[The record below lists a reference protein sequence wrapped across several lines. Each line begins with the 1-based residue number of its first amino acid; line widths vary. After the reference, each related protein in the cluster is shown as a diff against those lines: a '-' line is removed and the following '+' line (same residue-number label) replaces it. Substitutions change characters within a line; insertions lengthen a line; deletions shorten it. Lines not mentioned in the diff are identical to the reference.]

1 MTGLPMTRL
10 LFSLLLAIF
19 ILGETQELIAGP
31 LSRIKS
37 HRHQQ
42 AKRSRL
48 RNSYQGYITKT
59 REEGDSNQMLIK
71 NNVPPQGFV
80 ALFNGIDLKG
90 WYGWGTQDPQDFR
103 NMSPEE
109 KLEYKKKSIYGG
121 LLNKKGVDAGDHIN
135 AHWRVDN
142 DELVNDGKG
151 LYLTTD
157 KEYGDFELLVDYK
170 MQPLGD
176 SGIYLR
182 GIPQVQIWD
191 STEEKKFKLG
201 ADRGSGGL
209 WNNKRNEG
217 KYPLVRTDRPFGE
230 WNHFRIKMIGERV
243 TVELNGEIVVQ
254 NAVMDNF
261 FAHRKKKNTGN
272 TSESISLLVP
282 PVPPRGPIQLQTH
295 GSEIRWRNIYIRE
308 ISTSE
313 ADTFLRSQNESEF
326 VELINGKDLS
336 DWQGATDSYEVREGN
351 IVCKPS
357 KGGDLLTKD
366 SFGDVTVRVEFK
378 LPTAGNNGIALRV
391 PEGGHSAH
399 DGMEIQII
407 DDDGYN
413 ARLASAGKPGL
424 KDYQHHGS
432 LYFCVGAKQGY
443 LRPAGE
449 WNFEEIIIC
458 DQELTVTLNGTC
470 ILDVQLDTLD
480 RSKLDHVPGGLSRKE
495 GFIGFAGH
503 NDPVEFRSFKV
514 KKMN

>member
-1 MTGLPMTRL
+1 MTRL

-121 LLNKKGVDAGDHIN
+121 LLNKKGVDAGDQIN

>member
-1 MTGLPMTRL
+1 MTRL
-10 LFSLLLAIF
+10 LLSLLFATLIF
-19 ILGETQELIAGP
+19 DGTHELIAGP
-31 LSRIKS
+31 LSRVRS
-37 HRHQQ
+37 RRHQRAERSHPGNTCQ
-42 AKRSRL
+42 DCIANTKEERNPAEMSAK
-48 RNSYQGYITKT
+48 N
-59 REEGDSNQMLIK
+59 DA
-71 NNVPPQGFV
+71 PPPGFV
-80 ALFNGIDLKG
+80 ALFNGTDLRG
-90 WYGWGTQDPQDFR
+90 WYGWGTQDPDDFR
-103 NMSPEE
+103 NMSHEAQ
-109 KLEYKKKSIYGG
+109 LEYKKKSIHGG
-121 LLNKKGVDAGDHIN
+121 LLNKKGIDVGDHIN
-135 AHWRVDN
+135 AHWRVEDG
-142 DELVNDGKG
+142 ELVNDGKG

-157 KEYGDFELLVDYK
+157 DEFSDFELLVDFK

-191 STEEKKFKLG
+191 PTEEKKFKLG
-201 ADRGSGGL
+201 ADKGSGGL

-217 KYPLVRTDRPFGE
+217 KYPLVRMDRPFGE

-261 FAHRKKKNTGN
+261 FAHRTKKKTDA
-272 TSESISLLVP
+272 TSKPVGLLVR

-308 ISTSE
+308 IPTRE
-313 ADTFLRSQNESEF
+313 ADDVLRAQNNSDF
-326 VELINGKDLS
+326 VELINGKDLT
-336 DWQGATDSYEVREGN
+336 DWQGAVDSYEVREGN
-351 IVCKPS
+351 IVCKPG
-357 KGGDLLTKD
+357 KGGDLLTKE

-413 ARLASAGKPGL
+413 AKLASAGKPGL

-432 LYFCVGAKQGY
+432 LYFCVGAEQGY

-449 WNFEEIIIC
+449 WNFEEIIIS
-458 DQELTVTLNGTC
+458 DQQLTVTLNGTC
-470 ILDVQLDTLD
+470 ILDVQLDALD
-480 RSKLDHVPGGLSRKE
+480 RSKMDHVPGGLTRKE

-503 NDPVEFRSFKV
+503 NDPVEFRSFRV
-514 KKMN
+514 KKLD

>member
-1 MTGLPMTRL
+1 MTRL

>member
-1 MTGLPMTRL
+1 MTRL

-413 ARLASAGKPGL
+413 ARLASAGKPSL

>member
-1 MTGLPMTRL
+1 MTRL

-313 ADTFLRSQNESEF
+313 ADTFLRSQNESEL

>member
-1 MTGLPMTRL
+1 MTRL

-495 GFIGFAGH
+495 GFIGFAVH

>member
-1 MTGLPMTRL
+1 MTRL

-71 NNVPPQGFV
+71 NNVPPPGFV

-135 AHWRVDN
+135 AHWRVDK

>member
-1 MTGLPMTRL
+1 MTRL

-495 GFIGFAGH
+495 GLIGFAGH

>member
-1 MTGLPMTRL
+1 MTRL

-48 RNSYQGYITKT
+48 RNSYQGYIIKT

>member
-1 MTGLPMTRL
+1 MTRL

-59 REEGDSNQMLIK
+59 REEGDSNQMPIK

-458 DQELTVTLNGTC
+458 DQKLTVTLNGTC

-480 RSKLDHVPGGLSRKE
+480 RSKMDHVPGGLSRKE
-495 GFIGFAGH
+495 GFVGFAGH
-503 NDPVEFRSFKV
+503 NDPVVFRSFKV
-514 KKMN
+514 KRMD

>member
-1 MTGLPMTRL
+1 MTRL
-10 LFSLLLAIF
+10 LFSLLLVIF

>member
-1 MTGLPMTRL
+1 MTRL

-201 ADRGSGGL
+201 ADMGSGGL

-366 SFGDVTVRVEFK
+366 SFGDVTVMVEFK

>member
-1 MTGLPMTRL
+1 MTRL

-19 ILGETQELIAGP
+19 ILGENQELIAGP

-413 ARLASAGKPGL
+413 ARLASAGKPSL

-480 RSKLDHVPGGLSRKE
+480 RSKMDHVPGGLSRKE

>member
-1 MTGLPMTRL
+1 MTRL

-19 ILGETQELIAGP
+19 ILGETQEVIAGP